1 MATQLGTSHQ
11 VPVYQMS
18 HWQKKHRNHWKQQ
31 NTNNKIQ
38 QIPTTK
44 LNKTKPYKTQ
54 QQIETT
60 KQTRTKLKVDRFFNR
75 GTSSQGILYH
85 WCQSWVNFVTILVS
99 WRAAKKLP
107 PPDISFKWPFCKG
120 AWSDNDTNLEP
131 TSLHLNSFQN
141 HPKPCPNWPTSTF
154 KPVMSKASSFKSCP
168 ALAGPVCMH

>member
-1 MATQLGTSHQ
+1 
-11 VPVYQMS
+11 MS

-85 WCQSWVNFVTILVS
+85 WCQSWINFVTILVS
-99 WRAAKKLP
+99 SRAAKKLP
-107 PPDISFKWPFCKG
+107 PPDISFKWSFCKG
-120 AWSDNDTNLEP
+120 ARSDNDTNLEHCIF
-131 TSLHLNSFQN
+131 TSQQL
-141 HPKPCPNWPTSTF
+141 PKPPKTMSQLANVHLQASDVKGF
-154 KPVMSKASSFKSCP
+154 KFQILPGLSWSHFHGRTWDGQDCVI
-168 ALAGPVCMH
+168 